1 MSEIKVD
8 CYAGYKGE
16 QYPQRFTLRERILEV
31 EEVEDQ
37 WYSPSSQYF
46 RVRAS
51 DGNIYILRHDQEP
64 DRWGLDAFRRRTL

>member
-1 MSEIKVD
+1 MKITRVE

-16 QYPQRFTLRERILEV
+16 QCPRRFALGERQLEV
-31 EEVEDQ
+31 EQVEDQ

-51 DGNIYILRHDQEP
+51 DGNIYILRHDQEKGSWSLEAY
-64 DRWGLDAFRRRTL
+64 RSSQ